1 MFWNVV
7 QSLHAGSIGHRNQ
20 HITLS
25 TVRSELEL
33 ALALLLPKSRNL
45 LEAFSLRSRAT
56 TSNRVIVKGLIV
68 DVDLSAVK
76 CKSFLTDLRAT

>member
-1 MFWNVV
+1 MFFNVI
-7 QSLHAGSIGHRNQ
+7 QSQHARSIGHRNQ
-20 HITLS
+20 HIALS